1 MCESVCIHLNFTYYS
16 YTFSGNLNRFFD
28 IISTYSFSKLPNLN
42 RTFVLVYWLRD
53 N

>member
-1 MCESVCIHLNFTYYS
+1 MSESVCIHLNFTCS
-16 YTFSGNLNRFFD
+16 YTFSGNLNRFFN

-42 RTFVLVYWLRD
+42 KTFVLVYWLRD